1 MDFDKI
7 RKWIARQPCSPKI
20 RRLRLA
26 MFDRYRYAEEYEKI
40 LLMMEN
46 LKGAKN
52 S

>member
-26 MFDRYRYAEEYEKI
+26 MFDRYRYGEEYEKI
-40 LLMMEN
+40 FKLIEDLE
-46 LKGAKN
+46 GEKN